1 MEIIVTEY
9 TASIDVTIRDASGIN
24 LHTYCFDNKGQVNAF
39 LSGFRCSQMV
49 ANSLIQSMPM
59 THKTVKGA

>member
-9 TASIDVTIRDASGIN
+9 TAAGYEVTIRDASGIN
-24 LHTYCFDNKGQVNAF
+24 LHTYSFENKGQVNAF

-49 ANSLIQSMPM
+49 ANSLIQSMPLV
-59 THKTVKGA
+59 HKTVKA

>member
-9 TASIDVTIRDASGIN
+9 PYHSEVTIRDASGIN
-24 LHTYCFDNKGQVNAF
+24 LHTYTFDNRKQVNAF